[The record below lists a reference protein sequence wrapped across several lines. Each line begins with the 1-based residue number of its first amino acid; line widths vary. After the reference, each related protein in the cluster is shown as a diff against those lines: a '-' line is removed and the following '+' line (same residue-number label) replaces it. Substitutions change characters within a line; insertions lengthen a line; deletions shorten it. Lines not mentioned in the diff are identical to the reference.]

1 MVPTPVTFL
10 LTKQSE
16 SLTAPAPAVQP
27 TGSVEAGFDGGPK
40 GLVLVQLL
48 NVTPFIEAA
57 PHPAATAASS
67 NEAADEPS
75 SALAA
80 AKAIAS
86 TVREIRALSRYPLPK
101 SRTMPT
107 NRPKRTNPKE
117 TKISI
122 CPF

>member
-16 SLTAPAPAVQP
+16 TLTAPVPAVQP

-40 GLVLVQLL
+40 GLVLLQLL

-67 NEAADEPS
+67 KEAADEPS

-86 TVREIRALSRYPLPK
+86 TVREIRALSRYPRPK
-101 SRTMPT
+101 SMAIPM
-107 NRPKRTNPKE
+107 NSPNN
-117 TKISI
+117 TKLKVTKMSI
-122 CPF
+122 CPS